1 MPAVVRTRVSP
12 PTRPAGENVAVTVG
26 PVSAL
31 RSALGTNIAF
41 LFKHTA
47 TRPELDDAR
56 DHDA

>member
-1 MPAVVRTRVSP
+1 VTAGPA
-12 PTRPAGENVAVTVG
+12 
-26 PVSAL
+26 SAL

-41 LFKHTA
+41 LFKHSA